1 VKVYVRSDCETTA
14 DPAGLTGGDGAVVKV
29 EPLGIQTQ

>member
-1 VKVYVRSDCETTA
+1 VYVRSELDTTA
-14 DPAGLTGGDGAVVKV
+14 APLGLTGGDGAVVKV